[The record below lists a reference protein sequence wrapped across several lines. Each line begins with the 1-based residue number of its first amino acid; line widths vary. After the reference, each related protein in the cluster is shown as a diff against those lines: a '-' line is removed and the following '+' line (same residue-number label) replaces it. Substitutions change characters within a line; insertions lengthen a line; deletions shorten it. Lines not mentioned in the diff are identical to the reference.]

1 MADEHVVC
9 PYCNHKQPAAVYC
22 GRCRVHIQ
30 HYGGVKS
37 AIARFEADL
46 GQMRTHVQAAA
57 PTYQPALDALRSLGE
72 ALLGLKVNV
81 ERLSRSQREMTT
93 LAQVGRMINSVLTMD
108 KLLNLIMDMVINAM
122 FAERGLLMLKDAVTG
137 DLTVQAA
144 RNMTMESESE
154 TKSRLT
160 ISTNICSR
168 VASEG
173 KPILATDAQNEDQFH
188 GMHSVMAYNLASLVC
203 VPMKTKSGEVIGVI
217 YVDNR
222 IVSGAFNEDSVELL
236 TNIANQAAVAIENAW
251 LYESIQ
257 KETNV
262 RMSLQR
268 YLSPSVVEDLMKGKE
283 GTLKLGGAKL
293 DCSVLFADICGFTPL
308 SESLDPEHV
317 VRFLNEYFTAMTDIV
332 FRHHGTLDKF
342 IGDAIMAVF
351 GAPMAM
357 SDHACK
363 AVTAAIEMQREAKR
377 LQEEAEKKGRTGFH
391 LRIGINS
398 GPVIAGNIGSP
409 SRLDY
414 TVIGDTVN
422 VASRLEPLASTDG
435 IVISDA
441 TYQQVKGLV
450 RADKLP
456 PVKIKGRTGMVEPYE
471 VLDLLEQEQV
481 SDDKKNLRRHDR
493 LDVTLFAIYRGATSS
508 RMYQGS
514 IKNISRGGVQ
524 LSTREIFPLGTDVT
538 LSFSLPNGQ
547 KLTEVGGRVTH
558 VQQLTDDKG
567 KEYSKLGIEFTRCTD
582 EDRERIVHAWQ
593 ISSWRG
599 GALKKI

>member
-1 MADEHVVC
+1 MTDEHVVC
-9 PYCNHKQPAAVYC
+9 PYCNHKQPVAVYC
-22 GRCRVHIQ
+22 SRCRVHIV
-30 HYGGVKS
+30 HYGSVKS
-37 AIARFEADL
+37 AIARFEAGL
-46 GQMRTHVQAAA
+46 GQMRTYAEAAA
-57 PTYQPALDALRSLGE
+57 PPSQPVFDALRSLGE

-93 LAQVGRMINSVLTMD
+93 LAEVGRMINSVLTMD
-108 KLLNLIMDMVINAM
+108 KLLNLIMDLVINAM
-122 FAERGLLMLKDAVTG
+122 FAERGLLMLKDAMTG
-137 DLTVQAA
+137 DLTVQVA
-144 RNMTMESESE
+144 RNMTMESQSG
-154 TKSRLT
+154 TKSRWT
-160 ISTNICSR
+160 ISTNICSK
-168 VASEG
+168 VANEG
-173 KPILATDAQNEDQFH
+173 KPILATDAQSDDQFQ

-203 VPMKTKSGEVIGVI
+203 VPMKAKSGEVIGVI

-222 IVSGAFNEDSVELL
+222 VVSGAFTEDSVELL
-236 TNIANQAAVAIENAW
+236 TNIANQAAIAIENAL
-251 LYESIQ
+251 LYESVQ
-257 KETNV
+257 KETHV

-268 YLSPSVVEDLMKGKE
+268 YLSPSVVEDVMKSKE
-283 GTLKLGGAKL
+283 GALKLGGAKV

-308 SESLDPEHV
+308 AESLDPEHV
-317 VRFLNEYFTAMTDIV
+317 VGFLNEYFTAMTEIV
-332 FRHHGTLDKF
+332 FRHQGTLDKF

-351 GAPMAM
+351 GAPVAM

-363 AVTAAIEMQREAKR
+363 AVTAAIEMQREAQR
-377 LQEEAEKKGRTGFH
+377 LRERAEKAGRMAFH
-391 LRIGINS
+391 LRIGINT

-422 VASRLEPLASTDG
+422 VASRLDPLAPADG

-456 PVKIKGRTGMVEPYE
+456 PVQIKGRTGMVEPYE
-471 VLDLLEQEQV
+471 VFDLLEQGQAG
-481 SDDKKNLRRHDR
+481 DDRQNLRRHDR
-493 LDVTLFAIYRGATSS
+493 LEVSLFAIYRDATNS

-524 LSTREIFPLGTDVT
+524 LSTREVFPLGTEVI

-547 KLTEVGGRVTH
+547 KLTEMSGRVTH

-567 KEYSKLGIEFTRCTD
+567 KEYSKLGIEFIRCTD
-582 EDRERIVHAWQ
+582 EDRERIVNAWRT
-593 ISSWRG
+593 SSWRG
-599 GALKKI
+599 IALKKR

>member
-9 PYCNHKQPAAVYC
+9 PYCNHTQSASVYC
-22 GRCRVHIQ
+22 SRCRVHIV

-37 AIARFEADL
+37 AIARFETGL
-46 GQMRTHVQAAA
+46 GQVRTHVGAPA
-57 PTYQPALDALRSLGE
+57 PTSQPALDALRSLGD
-72 ALLGLKVNV
+72 ALLDLKVNV

-93 LAQVGRMINSVLTMD
+93 LAEVGRMINSFLTMD
-108 KLLNLIMDMVINAM
+108 KLLNLIMDLVINAM

-144 RNMTMESESE
+144 RNMAMESQSGA
-154 TKSRLT
+154 KSRLT

-173 KPILATDAQNEDQFH
+173 KPILATDAQSDDQFQ

-203 VPMKTKSGEVIGVI
+203 VPLKAKSGEVIGVI

-222 IVSGAFNEDSVELL
+222 VVSGAFTEDSVELL
-236 TNIANQAAVAIENAW
+236 TNIANQAAIAIENAR
-251 LYESIQ
+251 LYENVQ

-268 YLSPSVVEDLMKGKE
+268 YLSPSVVEDVMKSKE

-308 SESLDPEHV
+308 AESLDPEHV

-332 FRHHGTLDKF
+332 FRHQGTLDKF
-342 IGDAIMAVF
+342 IGDGIMAVF
-351 GAPMAM
+351 GAPVAM
-357 SDHACK
+357 PDHACK
-363 AVTAAIEMQREAKR
+363 AVTAALEMQQEAKR
-377 LQEEAEKKGRTGFH
+377 LQEQAEKEGRTGFH

-422 VASRLEPLASTDG
+422 VASRLEPIAAADG
-435 IVISDA
+435 IIISDA
-441 TYQQVKGLV
+441 TYQHVKGLV

-456 PVKIKGRTGMVEPYE
+456 PVQIKGRTGVVEPYE
-471 VLDLLEQEQV
+471 VLDLREQEPER
-481 SDDKKNLRRHDR
+481 DDKQNLRRHDR
-493 LDVTLFAIYRGATSS
+493 LAVSLFAIYRDSTSS

-524 LSTREIFPLGTDVT
+524 LSTREVFPLGTEVI

-547 KLTEVGGRVTH
+547 KLTEMGGRVTH
-558 VQQLTDDKG
+558 VQQFIDDKG
-567 KEYSKLGIEFTRCTD
+567 KEYRKLGIEFIRCTD
-582 EDRERIVHAWQ
+582 EDRERIVNAWRT
-593 ISSWRG
+593 SSWRG
-599 GALKKI
+599 VALKKH